1 MIFPGYFYSMIK
13 LGYPLAFL
21 VLISMVIPASAQNI
35 SDEDAKI
42 REEILACWIEVDANE
57 DFTVAEKTVAKRNC
71 ETIINN
77 KYSKI
82 NNNHYDLAKE
92 RDRVQVMQKCEDWY
106 PSYKLL
112 DENQWRIQKHADQA
126 SDCLMIYNDDIWKYD
141 GEDRLVVLSDMLIEL
156 KEEQNQRPTPVA
168 TSIELPFESSIITQD
183 TRLDKMVELEVKV
196 AELQE
201 QVRKKDAII
210 MEQIK
215 VLTDLA
221 NMIRNVI
228 LNAFVSNGILF

>member
-1 MIFPGYFYSMIK
+1 MIK

-21 VLISMVIPASAQNI
+21 VLISMVVPASAQYI

-42 REEILACWIEVDANE
+42 REEILACWVEVDADE
-57 DFTVAEKTVAKRNC
+57 DLTGAEKTVAKRNC
-71 ETIINN
+71 ESVINN

-82 NNNHYDLAKE
+82 NNNHYDLAEE
-92 RDRVQVMQKCEDWY
+92 RYRIQVIQKCEDWY

-112 DENQWRIQKHADQA
+112 DESQWRIQKYTDQA
-126 SDCLMIYNDDIWKYD
+126 TDCLMIYNDDAWKYE
-141 GEDRLVVLSDMLIEL
+141 GENRFIVLSDRLLEL
-156 KEEQNQRPTPVA
+156 KEEQKLRPSPVA
-168 TSIELPFESSIITQD
+168 TSIELPSTSNIVAQD
-183 TRLDKMVELEVKV
+183 TRLDKMAELEVKV

-228 LNAFVSNGILF
+228 LNVFVPNGILF

>member
-1 MIFPGYFYSMIK
+1 MIFQWYFYSMIK

-57 DFTVAEKTVAKRNC
+57 DFTVAEKTVAKRSC
-71 ETIINN
+71 ESVINN
-77 KYSKI
+77 KYSEM

-92 RDRVQVMQKCEDWY
+92 RDRIQVMEKCEDWY

-112 DENQWRIQKHADQA
+112 DEDQWRIQKHADQA
-126 SDCLMIYNDDIWKYD
+126 SECLMIYNDDIWKYD
-141 GEDRLVVLSDMLIEL
+141 GEDRLIVLSDMLIEL
-156 KEEQNQRPTPVA
+156 KEEQNQRLTPVA
-168 TSIELPFESSIITQD
+168 TSIELPSESSIIAQD
-183 TRLDKMVELEVKV
+183 TRLGKMVELEVKV

-201 QVRKKDAII
+201 QVRKKNAII

-228 LNAFVSNGILF
+228 LNVFVPNGILF

>member
-1 MIFPGYFYSMIK
+1 MIK

-21 VLISMVIPASAQNI
+21 VLISMVVPASAQYI

-57 DFTVAEKTVAKRNC
+57 DLTIAEKTVAKRNC
-71 ETIINN
+71 ESVINN
-77 KYSKI
+77 KYSKM
-82 NNNHYDLAKE
+82 NNNHYDLAEEKE
-92 RDRVQVMQKCEDWY
+92 RIEVMQKCEDWY
-106 PSYKLL
+106 PSYKIL
-112 DENQWRIQKHADQA
+112 DELQWRIQKHTDHA
-126 SDCLMIYNDDIWKYD
+126 SDCLMIYNDDVWKYD
-141 GEDRLVVLSDMLIEL
+141 GENRLVVLSDMLIEL
-156 KEEQNQRPTPVA
+156 KEEQNQRPSPVA
-168 TSIELPFESSIITQD
+168 TYIELPSESSIIAQD
-183 TRLDKMVELEVKV
+183 TRLDKMVELEAKV

-228 LNAFVSNGILF
+228 LNVFVPNGILF

>member
-1 MIFPGYFYSMIK
+1 
-13 LGYPLAFL
+13 
-21 VLISMVIPASAQNI
+21 MVVPASAQYI

-42 REEILACWIEVDANE
+42 REEILACWVEVDADE
-57 DFTVAEKTVAKRNC
+57 DLTGAEKTVAKRNC
-71 ETIINN
+71 ETVINN

-82 NNNHYDLAKE
+82 NNNHYDLAEE
-92 RDRVQVMQKCEDWY
+92 RYRIQVIQKCEDWH

-112 DENQWRIQKHADQA
+112 DESQWRIQKYTDQA
-126 SDCLMIYNDDIWKYD
+126 TDCLMIYNDDAWKYE
-141 GEDRLVVLSDMLIEL
+141 GENRLIVLSDRLLEL
-156 KEEQNQRPTPVA
+156 KEEQKQRPSPVA
-168 TSIELPFESSIITQD
+168 TSIELPSTSNIVAQD
-183 TRLDKMVELEVKV
+183 TRLDKMTELEAKV

-228 LNAFVSNGILF
+228 LNVFIPNGILF

>member
-1 MIFPGYFYSMIK
+1 MIK

-35 SDEDAKI
+35 SDGDTKI
-42 REEILACWIEVDANE
+42 RDEILACWIEVDANE

-71 ETIINN
+71 ETVINN
-77 KYSKI
+77 KYSKM

-92 RDRVQVMQKCEDWY
+92 RDRIQVMQKCEDWY

-168 TSIELPFESSIITQD
+168 TSIELPSESSIIAQD
-183 TRLDKMVELEVKV
+183 TRLNKMVELEVKV

-201 QVRKKDAII
+201 QVRKKDAVI

-215 VLTDLA
+215 VIIDLA

-228 LNAFVSNGILF
+228 LNVFVPNGILF

>member
-1 MIFPGYFYSMIK
+1 MIK
-13 LGYPLAFL
+13 LVYPLAFL

-42 REEILACWIEVDANE
+42 REEIRACWTVVDVN
-57 DFTVAEKTVAKRNC
+57 DDLTVAEKTVAKRNC
-71 ETIINN
+71 ETVINN
-77 KYSKI
+77 KYSKM

-92 RDRVQVMQKCEDWY
+92 RDRIQVMKKCEDWY
-106 PSYKLL
+106 PTYKIL
-112 DENQWRIQKHADQA
+112 DEDRWRIQKNPDQA

-156 KEEQNQRPTPVA
+156 KEEQNQRPSPVA
-168 TSIELPFESSIITQD
+168 TSIELPSESSIIAQD
-183 TRLDKMVELEVKV
+183 TRLNKMVELEAKV

-201 QVRKKDAII
+201 RVRKKDAII

-215 VLTDLA
+215 VIIDLA
-221 NMIRNVI
+221 IMIRNVI
-228 LNAFVSNGILF
+228 LNVFLPYFILF

>member
-1 MIFPGYFYSMIK
+1 MIK

-42 REEILACWIEVDANE
+42 REEIRACWTVVDAN
-57 DFTVAEKTVAKRNC
+57 DDLTVAEKTVAKRNC
-71 ETIINN
+71 ESVINN
-77 KYSKI
+77 KYSKM
-82 NNNHYDLAKE
+82 NNNHYDLAEE
-92 RDRVQVMQKCEDWY
+92 RNRIQVIQKCEDWY

-112 DENQWRIQKHADQA
+112 DESQWRIQKYTDQA
-126 SDCLMIYNDDIWKYD
+126 IDCLMIYNDDVWKHD
-141 GEDRLVVLSDMLIEL
+141 GEDRLVVLSDRLIEI
-156 KEEQNQRPTPVA
+156 KEEQSQKPSPVA
-168 TSIELPFESSIITQD
+168 TSIELPSESSIIAQD
-183 TRLDKMVELEVKV
+183 TRLNKMAELEAKV

-228 LNAFVSNGILF
+228 LNVFVPNGILF

>member
-1 MIFPGYFYSMIK
+1 MIK

-35 SDEDAKI
+35 SDEDSKI
-42 REEILACWIEVDANE
+42 REEIRACWIEVDANE
-57 DFTVAEKTVAKRNC
+57 DLTIAEKTVAKRNC
-71 ETIINN
+71 ETVINN
-77 KYSKI
+77 KYSKM
-82 NNNHYDLAKE
+82 NNNHYDLAVEKE
-92 RDRVQVMQKCEDWY
+92 RIQVMQKCEDWY

-112 DENQWRIQKHADQA
+112 DEDQWRIQKHADQA
-126 SDCLMIYNDDIWKYD
+126 SDCLMIYTDDIWKYD

-156 KEEQNQRPTPVA
+156 KEEQNQRPSPVA
-168 TSIELPFESSIITQD
+168 TSIELPSESSIIAQD
-183 TRLDKMVELEVKV
+183 TRLNKMVELEAKV
-196 AELQE
+196 ADLQE

-228 LNAFVSNGILF
+228 LNVFVPNGILF

>member
-1 MIFPGYFYSMIK
+1 MI
-13 LGYPLAFL
+13 
-21 VLISMVIPASAQNI
+21 IPASAQNI

-42 REEILACWIEVDANE
+42 RDEILACWIEVDANE

-71 ETIINN
+71 ETVINN
-77 KYSKI
+77 KYSKM
-82 NNNHYDLAKE
+82 NNNHYDLAEE
-92 RDRVQVMQKCEDWY
+92 RDRIQVMQKCEDWY

-141 GEDRLVVLSDMLIEL
+141 GEDRLVVLSDMLMEL
-156 KEEQNQRPTPVA
+156 KEEQNQGPTPVA
-168 TSIELPFESSIITQD
+168 TSIELPSESSIIVQD
-183 TRLDKMVELEVKV
+183 TRLNKMAELEAKV

-201 QVRKKDAII
+201 QVRKKDAVI

-215 VLTDLA
+215 VIMDLA
-221 NMIRNVI
+221 NLIRNVI
-228 LNAFVSNGILF
+228 LNVFIPNGILF

>member
-1 MIFPGYFYSMIK
+1 MIK
-13 LGYPLAFL
+13 LGYPLTFL

-42 REEILACWIEVDANE
+42 REEILVCWIEVDANE
-57 DFTVAEKTVAKRNC
+57 DLTIAEKTVAKRNC
-71 ETIINN
+71 ETVINN
-77 KYSKI
+77 KYSKM

-92 RDRVQVMQKCEDWY
+92 RDRIQVIQKCEDWY
-106 PSYKLL
+106 PSYKIL
-112 DENQWRIQKHADQA
+112 DESQWRIQKHTDQA
-126 SDCLMIYNDDIWKYD
+126 SECLMIYNDDIWKYD
-141 GEDRLVVLSDMLIEL
+141 GEDRLVVLSDMLIKL
-156 KEEQNQRPTPVA
+156 KEEQNQRLTPVA
-168 TSIELPFESSIITQD
+168 TSIELPSESSIIAQD

>member
-1 MIFPGYFYSMIK
+1 MIK

-21 VLISMVIPASAQNI
+21 VLITMVIPASAQNI

-42 REEILACWIEVDANE
+42 RDEILACWIEVDANE

-71 ETIINN
+71 ETVINN
-77 KYSKI
+77 KYSEM
-82 NNNHYDLAKE
+82 NNNHYDLAEEKE
-92 RDRVQVMQKCEDWY
+92 RIQVMEKCEDWY
-106 PSYKLL
+106 PSYKIL
-112 DENQWRIQKHADQA
+112 DESQWRIQKHTDQTI
-126 SDCLMIYNDDIWKYD
+126 DCLMIYNDDVWKYD
-141 GEDRLVVLSDMLIEL
+141 GENRLVVLSDRLLEL
-156 KEEQNQRPTPVA
+156 KEEQNQRPSPVA
-168 TSIELPFESSIITQD
+168 TSIELPSESSIIAQD
-183 TRLDKMVELEVKV
+183 TRFNKMAELEAKV

-228 LNAFVSNGILF
+228 LNVFVPNGILF

>member
-1 MIFPGYFYSMIK
+1 
-13 LGYPLAFL
+13 
-21 VLISMVIPASAQNI
+21 MVIPASAQNI
-35 SDEDAKI
+35 SDGDAKI
-42 REEILACWIEVDANE
+42 RDEILACWIEVDANE

-71 ETIINN
+71 ETVINN
-77 KYSKI
+77 KYSKM

-92 RDRVQVMQKCEDWY
+92 RDRIQVMQKCEDWY

-112 DENQWRIQKHADQA
+112 DENQWRIQKHTDQA

-168 TSIELPFESSIITQD
+168 TSIELPSESSIIAQD

-201 QVRKKDAII
+201 QVRKKDAVI

-215 VLTDLA
+215 VIIDLA

-228 LNAFVSNGILF
+228 LNVFIPNGILF

>member
-1 MIFPGYFYSMIK
+1 MIK

-21 VLISMVIPASAQNI
+21 VLISMVIPASAQNV

-42 REEILACWIEVDANE
+42 REEILACWTEVDANE

-71 ETIINN
+71 ETVINN
-77 KYSKI
+77 KYSKM

-92 RDRVQVMQKCEDWY
+92 RDRIQVMQKCEDWY

-112 DENQWRIQKHADQA
+112 DEDQWRIQKHADQV

-156 KEEQNQRPTPVA
+156 KEEQSLKPSSVA
-168 TSIELPFESSIITQD
+168 TSIELPSESSIIAQD
-183 TRLDKMVELEVKV
+183 TRLDKMAELEAKV

-201 QVRKKDAII
+201 QISKKDAVI
-210 MEQIK
+210 MEQMK
-215 VLTDLA
+215 VIMDLA

-228 LNAFVSNGILF
+228 LNAFVSNGILL

>member
-1 MIFPGYFYSMIK
+1 MIK

-21 VLISMVIPASAQNI
+21 VLISMVVPASAQYI

-42 REEILACWIEVDANE
+42 REEILACWVEVDADE
-57 DFTVAEKTVAKRNC
+57 DLTGAEKTVAKRNC
-71 ETIINN
+71 ESVINN
-77 KYSKI
+77 KYSKM
-82 NNNHYDLAKE
+82 NNNHYDLAEE
-92 RDRVQVMQKCEDWY
+92 RYRIQVIQKCEDWY

-112 DENQWRIQKHADQA
+112 DESQWRIQKYTDQA
-126 SDCLMIYNDDIWKYD
+126 TDCLMIYNDDAWKYE
-141 GEDRLVVLSDMLIEL
+141 GENRFIVLADRLLEL
-156 KEEQNQRPTPVA
+156 KEEQKLRPSPVA
-168 TSIELPFESSIITQD
+168 TSIELPSTSNIVAQD
-183 TRLDKMVELEVKV
+183 TRLDKMAELEVKV

-228 LNAFVSNGILF
+228 LNVFVPNGILF

>member
-1 MIFPGYFYSMIK
+1 MIK
-13 LGYPLAFL
+13 LRYPLAFL

-42 REEILACWIEVDANE
+42 RDEILACWVEVDADE
-57 DFTVAEKTVAKRNC
+57 DLTGAEKTVAKRNC
-71 ETIINN
+71 ETVINN
-77 KYSKI
+77 KYSKM

-92 RDRVQVMQKCEDWY
+92 RDRIQVMQKCEDWY
-106 PSYKLL
+106 PSYKIL
-112 DENQWRIQKHADQA
+112 DEDQWLIQKHVDQA
-126 SDCLMIYNDDIWKYD
+126 TDCLMIYNDDAWKYE
-141 GEDRLVVLSDMLIEL
+141 GENRFIVLADRLLEL
-156 KEEQNQRPTPVA
+156 KEEQKLRPSPVA
-168 TSIELPFESSIITQD
+168 TLIELPSTSNIVAQD
-183 TRLDKMVELEVKV
+183 TRLDKMAELEVKV

-228 LNAFVSNGILF
+228 LNVFVPNGILF

>member
-1 MIFPGYFYSMIK
+1 MIK

-35 SDEDAKI
+35 SDGDAKI
-42 REEILACWIEVDANE
+42 RDEILACWIEVDANE

-71 ETIINN
+71 ETVINN
-77 KYSKI
+77 KYSKM

-92 RDRVQVMQKCEDWY
+92 RDRIQVMQKCEDWY

-141 GEDRLVVLSDMLIEL
+141 GEDRLIVLSDMLIEL
-156 KEEQNQRPTPVA
+156 KEEQNQRPSPVA
-168 TSIELPFESSIITQD
+168 TSIELPSESSIIAQD
-183 TRLDKMVELEVKV
+183 TRFNKMAELEAKV

-215 VLTDLA
+215 
-221 NMIRNVI
+221 
-228 LNAFVSNGILF
+228 

>member
-1 MIFPGYFYSMIK
+1 
-13 LGYPLAFL
+13 
-21 VLISMVIPASAQNI
+21 MVIPASAQNI
-35 SDEDAKI
+35 SDEDAEI
-42 REEILACWIEVDANE
+42 RDEILACWIEVDANE

-71 ETIINN
+71 ETVINN
-77 KYSKI
+77 KYSKM

-92 RDRVQVMQKCEDWY
+92 RERIQVMQKCEEWY
-106 PSYKLL
+106 PSYKIL
-112 DENQWRIQKHADQA
+112 DENRWLIQKHASQA
-126 SDCLMIYNDDIWKYD
+126 ADCLMIYNDDIWKYD
-141 GEDRLVVLSDMLIEL
+141 GKDRLVVLSDMLIEL

-168 TSIELPFESSIITQD
+168 TSIELPSESSIIAQD

-228 LNAFVSNGILF
+228 LNVFLPNGILF

>member
-1 MIFPGYFYSMIK
+1 MIK

-21 VLISMVIPASAQNI
+21 VLISMIIPASAQNI

-42 REEILACWIEVDANE
+42 REEILACWTEVDANE
-57 DFTVAEKTVAKRNC
+57 DLTVAEKTVAKRNC
-71 ETIINN
+71 ESVINN
-77 KYSKI
+77 KYSKM
-82 NNNHYDLAKE
+82 NNNHYNLATE
-92 RDRVQVMQKCEDWY
+92 RYKIQVMQKCVEWY
-106 PSYKLL
+106 PSYKIL
-112 DENQWRIQKHADQA
+112 DEEQWRIQKHVDQA
-126 SDCLMIYNDDIWKYD
+126 TDCLMIYNDDIWKYD
-141 GEDRLVVLSDMLIEL
+141 GENRLVVLSDMLIEL

-168 TSIELPFESSIITQD
+168 TSIELPSVSSSIAQD
-183 TRLDKMVELEVKV
+183 TRLDKMVELETKV

-215 VLTDLA
+215 VLTNLA

-228 LNAFVSNGILF
+228 LNVFVPNGIFL

>member
-1 MIFPGYFYSMIK
+1 MIK

-21 VLISMVIPASAQNI
+21 VLISMVVPASAQYI

-42 REEILACWIEVDANE
+42 REEILACWTVVDAN
-57 DFTVAEKTVAKRNC
+57 DDLTVAEKTVAKRNC
-71 ETIINN
+71 ETVINN

-82 NNNHYDLAKE
+82 NNNHYDLAEE
-92 RDRVQVMQKCEDWY
+92 RDRIQVIQKCEDWY

-112 DENQWRIQKHADQA
+112 DESQWRIQKYTDQA
-126 SDCLMIYNDDIWKYD
+126 TDCLMIYNDDIWKYD
-141 GEDRLVVLSDMLIEL
+141 GEDRLVVLSDILIEL
-156 KEEQNQRPTPVA
+156 KEEQNQRPSPVA
-168 TSIELPFESSIITQD
+168 TSIELPSESSIIAQD
-183 TRLDKMVELEVKV
+183 TRLDKMVELEAKV

-228 LNAFVSNGILF
+228 LNVFVPNGILF

>member
-1 MIFPGYFYSMIK
+1 MIK

-42 REEILACWIEVDANE
+42 REEILACWTVVDAN
-57 DFTVAEKTVAKRNC
+57 DDLTVAEKTVAKRSC
-71 ETIINN
+71 ESVINN
-77 KYSKI
+77 KYSEM

-92 RDRVQVMQKCEDWY
+92 RDRIQVMEKCEDWY

-112 DENQWRIQKHADQA
+112 DEDQWRIQKHADQA

-141 GEDRLVVLSDMLIEL
+141 GEDRLVVLSNMLIEL
-156 KEEQNQRPTPVA
+156 KEEQNQRLTPVA
-168 TSIELPFESSIITQD
+168 TSIELPSESSIIAQD

>member
-1 MIFPGYFYSMIK
+1 MIK

-35 SDEDAKI
+35 SDGDTKI
-42 REEILACWIEVDANE
+42 RDEILACWIEVDANE

-71 ETIINN
+71 ETVINN
-77 KYSKI
+77 KYSKM

-92 RDRVQVMQKCEDWY
+92 RDRIQVMQKCEDWY

-156 KEEQNQRPTPVA
+156 KEEQNQRPTLVA
-168 TSIELPFESSIITQD
+168 TSIELPSESSIIAQD

-201 QVRKKDAII
+201 QVRKKDAVI

-215 VLTDLA
+215 VIIDLA

-228 LNAFVSNGILF
+228 LNVFVPNGILF

>member
-1 MIFPGYFYSMIK
+1 MIK

-21 VLISMVIPASAQNI
+21 VLISMVVPASAQYI

-42 REEILACWIEVDANE
+42 REEILACWVEVDADE
-57 DFTVAEKTVAKRNC
+57 DLTGAEKTVAKRNC
-71 ETIINN
+71 ETVINN

-82 NNNHYDLAKE
+82 NNNHYDLAEE
-92 RDRVQVMQKCEDWY
+92 RYRIQVIQKCEDWH

-112 DENQWRIQKHADQA
+112 DESQWRIQKYTDQA
-126 SDCLMIYNDDIWKYD
+126 TDCLMIYNDDAWKYE
-141 GEDRLVVLSDMLIEL
+141 GENRLIVLSDRLLEL
-156 KEEQNQRPTPVA
+156 KEEQKQRPSPVA
-168 TSIELPFESSIITQD
+168 TSIELPSTSNIVAQD
-183 TRLDKMVELEVKV
+183 TRLDKMTELEAKV

-228 LNAFVSNGILF
+228 LNVFIPNGILF

>member
-1 MIFPGYFYSMIK
+1 MIK

-21 VLISMVIPASAQNI
+21 VLISMVVPASAQYI

-42 REEILACWIEVDANE
+42 REEILACWVEVDADE
-57 DFTVAEKTVAKRNC
+57 DLTGAEKTVAKRNC
-71 ETIINN
+71 ETVINN

-82 NNNHYDLAKE
+82 NNNHYDLAEE
-92 RDRVQVMQKCEDWY
+92 RYRIQVIQKCEDWY

-112 DENQWRIQKHADQA
+112 DESQWRIQKYTDQA
-126 SDCLMIYNDDIWKYD
+126 TDCLMIYNDDAWKYE
-141 GEDRLVVLSDMLIEL
+141 GENRLIVLSDRLLEL
-156 KEEQNQRPTPVA
+156 KEEQKQRPSPVA
-168 TSIELPFESSIITQD
+168 TSIELPSTSNIVAQD
-183 TRLDKMVELEVKV
+183 TRLDKMTELEAKV

-201 QVRKKDAII
+201 QVHKKDAII

-228 LNAFVSNGILF
+228 LNVFIPNGILF

>member
-1 MIFPGYFYSMIK
+1 MIK

-21 VLISMVIPASAQNI
+21 VLITMVIPASAQNI
-35 SDEDAKI
+35 SDEDAEI
-42 REEILACWIEVDANE
+42 RDEILACWIEVDANE

-71 ETIINN
+71 ETVINN
-77 KYSKI
+77 KYSKM
-82 NNNHYDLAKE
+82 NNNHYDLAEE

-112 DENQWRIQKHADQA
+112 DEDQWRIQKHADQA
-126 SDCLMIYNDDIWKYD
+126 SDCLIIYNDNIWKYD

-168 TSIELPFESSIITQD
+168 TLIELPSKSSIIAQD
-183 TRLDKMVELEVKV
+183 TRLDKMVELEAKV
-196 AELQE
+196 VELQE

-228 LNAFVSNGILF
+228 LNVFVPNGILF